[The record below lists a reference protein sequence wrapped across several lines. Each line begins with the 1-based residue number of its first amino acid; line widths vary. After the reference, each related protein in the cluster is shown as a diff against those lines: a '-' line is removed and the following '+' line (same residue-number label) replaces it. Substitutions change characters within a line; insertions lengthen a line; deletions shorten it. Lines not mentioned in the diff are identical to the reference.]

1 MNATMIITGLLT
13 LFSTTVMS
21 YIAMATPIGPWIAP
35 TVVLCAL
42 LIYVTIYNGKQ
53 LDEALIFTTIGASIG
68 GIVATAFGFT
78 FPTLYFLDSTLFND
92 LLAQPIRFMLIC
104 SSIALAAGW
113 YGFWIADITEQTFII
128 EKDLPFPIGQM
139 IYKMITAQKQLAKA
153 VELAV
158 GFFGT
163 FIFCILQDGLYMIG
177 AIIPKTVM
185 VCSSFS
191 YYCLTVP
198 VFQFELWPM
207 LWAIGFVTGQMIV
220 IPLLAGSLSKIVIAQ
235 PIQTLF
241 FPSMDSMDFV
251 LAFCS
256 GMVVSG
262 VLHSFLPKNI
272 KHLFNKRADRA
283 LDLQSW
289 RAFARAIDRSLWVE
303 GLALVIFLSLF
314 FSYFGFTFATQW
326 YLILCTFICAYQIIM
341 IAGKIGLAQLGRFAT
356 FVLVPL
362 LFLTN
367 LDVVQ
372 ITIISMFVEISTGVA
387 VDVLFGRKVVA
398 LSGVDRRTARR
409 YQRMGLIMSCAV
421 IGLIFWLLTS
431 HFQLGSPELFAQR
444 GQARAL
450 LVYAKEFDYWVL
462 LIGMLYGLVLKVVK
476 LNPMLVLGGILMP
489 LNISIGLV
497 IGGLLTLLIKDTQEW
512 FPFWSGVFAANS
524 IWMLI
529 QTLLC

>member
-1 MNATMIITGLLT
+1 MYATMIMSGLLT

-42 LIYVTIYNGKQ
+42 LIYAAMYSGKQ
-53 LDEALIFTTIGASIG
+53 LDDALIYTTMCASIG

-78 FPTLYFLDSTLFND
+78 FPTLFFLDQALYNE
-92 LLAQPIRFMLIC
+92 LLAQPIRFALIC

-113 YGFWIADITEQTFII
+113 YGFWIADVTEHTFII

-139 IYKMITAQKQLAKA
+139 IYKMIVAQKQLAKA
-153 VELAV
+153 VELAI
-158 GFFGT
+158 GFCAT
-163 FIFCILQDGLYMIG
+163 LIFSLLQDGIYMIG
-177 AIIPKTVM
+177 AIIPKTIM
-185 VCSSFS
+185 ICSSFN
-191 YYCLTVP
+191 YYCLHVP
-198 VFQFELWPM
+198 AFQFELWPM
-207 LWAIGFVTGQMIV
+207 LWAIGFVTGRMIV
-220 IPLLAGSLSKIVIAQ
+220 VPLLAGSLSKIVIAQ
-235 PIQTLF
+235 PIQSLF
-241 FPSMDSMDFV
+241 FPSMHSMDFI

-262 VLHSFLPKNI
+262 VVSSFLPKNI
-272 KHLFNKRADRA
+272 KHLFNK
-283 LDLQSW
+283 LTSG
-289 RAFARAIDRSLWVE
+289 AIDLRLWQVSLLRIDRPLWAQ
-303 GLALVIFLSLF
+303 GLALMIFLSLF
-314 FSYFGFTFATQW
+314 FSYFGFTFVIQW
-326 YLILCTFICAYQIIM
+326 YLILSTFVCAYQIVM

-372 ITIISMFVEISTGVA
+372 ITIISMFVEITTGVA
-387 VDVLFGRKVVA
+387 VDLLFGRKVVA
-398 LSGVDRRTARR
+398 LSGVDKHVARR
-409 YQRMGLIMSCAV
+409 YQYAGLVISCAA
-421 IGLIFWLLTS
+421 IGVVFWLLTS
-431 HFQLGSPELFAQR
+431 HFKLGSPELFAQR

-462 LIGMLYGLVLKVVK
+462 LIGICYGLALKVVK

-489 LNISIGLV
+489 INISIGLV
-497 IGGLLTLLIKDTQEW
+497 VGGLLTLLTQDAQEW

-524 IWMLI
+524 IWMLV

>member
-1 MNATMIITGLLT
+1 MNATMIVTGLLT

-35 TVVLCAL
+35 TIVLCAL
-42 LIYVTIYNGKQ
+42 LVYAATYQDQQ
-53 LDEALIFTTIGASIG
+53 LDQALILTTISASIG
-68 GIVATAFGFT
+68 GILATAFGFT
-78 FPTLYFLDSTLFND
+78 FPTLYFLDSALFND
-92 LLAQPIRFMLIC
+92 LLAHPVRFMMLC
-104 SSIALAAGW
+104 SSIAFIAGW
-113 YGFWIADITEQTFII
+113 YGFWIADVTEQSFLI
-128 EKDLPFPIGQM
+128 EKNLPFPIGQM
-139 IYKMITAQKQLAKA
+139 IYKMIVAQKQLAKA
-153 VELAV
+153 IELAV

-163 FIFCILQDGLYMIG
+163 FIFCVVQDGLYMMG
-177 AIIPKTVM
+177 AIIPKTVTI
-185 VCSSFS
+185 CSSFS

-198 VFQFELWPM
+198 VLQFELWPM

-220 IPLLAGSLSKIVIAQ
+220 MPLLAGSLTKIVIAQ
-235 PIQTLF
+235 PIQILF
-241 FPSMDSMDFV
+241 FPAMSSMDFV

-256 GMVVSG
+256 GMVVAGALNGFFS
-262 VLHSFLPKNI
+262 KNI
-272 KHLFNKRADRA
+272 NYLFKKRE
-283 LDLQSW
+283 LCSSEMQSW
-289 RAFARAIDRSLWVE
+289 KKIVYGIDRSLWYE
-303 GLALVIFLSLF
+303 GCLLLIFMIIF
-314 FSYFGFTFATQW
+314 FFYYGFNPLLQL
-326 YLILCTFICAYQIIM
+326 YLIVTTFVCVYQIIL

-367 LDVVQ
+367 LTVLQ
-372 ITIISMFVEISTGVA
+372 ITIISMFVEISAGVA
-387 VDVLFGRKVVA
+387 VDTLFGRKVMM
-398 LSGVDRRTARR
+398 LSGVDKRLARR
-409 YQRMGLIMSCAV
+409 YQYAGLIMSCLI
-421 IGLIFWLLTS
+421 IGAIFWLLTS

-450 LVYAKEFDYWVL
+450 LVYAKEFDYAVL
-462 LIGMLYGLVLKVVK
+462 LIGVVYGLLLKTVK

-497 IGGLLTLLIKDTQEW
+497 VGGLLTLCAKDAQEW

>member
-1 MNATMIITGLLT
+1 
-13 LFSTTVMS
+13 
-21 YIAMATPIGPWIAP
+21 
-35 TVVLCAL
+35 
-42 LIYVTIYNGKQ
+42 
-53 LDEALIFTTIGASIG
+53 
-68 GIVATAFGFT
+68 
-78 FPTLYFLDSTLFND
+78 
-92 LLAQPIRFMLIC
+92 
-104 SSIALAAGW
+104 
-113 YGFWIADITEQTFII
+113 
-128 EKDLPFPIGQM
+128 
-139 IYKMITAQKQLAKA
+139 
-153 VELAV
+153 
-158 GFFGT
+158 
-163 FIFCILQDGLYMIG
+163 
-177 AIIPKTVM
+177 
-185 VCSSFS
+185 
-191 YYCLTVP
+191 
-198 VFQFELWPM
+198 
-207 LWAIGFVTGQMIV
+207 
-220 IPLLAGSLSKIVIAQ
+220 
-235 PIQTLF
+235 
-241 FPSMDSMDFV
+241 
-251 LAFCS
+251 
-256 GMVVSG
+256 
-262 VLHSFLPKNI
+262 
-272 KHLFNKRADRA
+272 
-283 LDLQSW
+283 
-289 RAFARAIDRSLWVE
+289 
-303 GLALVIFLSLF
+303 
-314 FSYFGFTFATQW
+314 
-326 YLILCTFICAYQIIM
+326 M

>member
-35 TVVLCAL
+35 TIVLCAL
-42 LIYVTIYNGKQ
+42 LIYAAIYDGKQ
-53 LDEALIFTTIGASIG
+53 LDDALIYTTIGASIG

-78 FPTLYFLDSTLFND
+78 FPTLYFLDSALFND
-92 LLAQPIRFMLIC
+92 LLAQPVRFMMIC
-104 SSIALAAGW
+104 SSIAFVAGW
-113 YGFWIADITEQTFII
+113 YGFWIADVTERTFI
-128 EKDLPFPIGQM
+128 EQKSLPFPIGQM
-139 IYKMITAQKQLAKA
+139 IYKMINAQKQLTKA
-153 VELAV
+153 VELAI

-163 FIFCILQDGLYMIG
+163 FIFSLLQNGIYRIG
-177 AIIPKTVM
+177 ALVPKM
-185 VCSSFS
+185 VTLCSAFN
-191 YYCLTVP
+191 YYCFEIP
-198 VFQFELWPM
+198 VLQFELWPM

-220 IPLLAGSLSKIVIAQ
+220 IPLLAGSLSKIIVAQ
-235 PIQTLF
+235 PIQKLF
-241 FPSMDSMDFV
+241 FPAMKSTDFI

-256 GMVVSG
+256 GMVVEG
-262 VLHSFLPKNI
+262 ALNSFLSKNI
-272 KHLFNKRADRA
+272 KHLFNKRIKNSF
-283 LDLQSW
+283 DLQKW
-289 RAFARAIDRSLWVE
+289 RQSLFTIDHALWYE
-303 GLALVIFLSLF
+303 GLALLIIMSLF
-314 FSYFGFTFATQW
+314 FFYFGFTILTQW
-326 YLILCTFICAYQIIM
+326 YLIICTSICAYQIIM

-362 LFLTN
+362 LFMTN
-367 LDVVQ
+367 LNALQ

-398 LSGVDRRTARR
+398 LSGSDKRIARG
-409 YQRMGLIMSCAV
+409 YQRAGLIASCAI
-421 IGLIFWLLTS
+421 IGAIFWLLTS

-462 LIGMLYGLVLKVVK
+462 LIGIVYGFALKCVR

-489 LNISIGLV
+489 LNISIGLML
-497 IGGLLTLLIKDTQEW
+497 GGLLALVVKNSEEW
-512 FPFWSGVFAANS
+512 VPFWSGVFAANS

-529 QTLLC
+529 QALLC